1 MRESF
6 VKRIV
11 CAVAMGLTV
20 AVAAAAAAAD
30 VRWDLSQ
37 AAPEGFLPKV
47 GASDRNTE
55 RP

>member
-20 AVAAAAAAAD
+20 AVAAAGD
-30 VRWDLSQ
+30 VRWDLQQ
-37 AAPEGFLPKV
+37 AAPEGFLPKL
-47 GASDRNTE
+47 GANDPETE